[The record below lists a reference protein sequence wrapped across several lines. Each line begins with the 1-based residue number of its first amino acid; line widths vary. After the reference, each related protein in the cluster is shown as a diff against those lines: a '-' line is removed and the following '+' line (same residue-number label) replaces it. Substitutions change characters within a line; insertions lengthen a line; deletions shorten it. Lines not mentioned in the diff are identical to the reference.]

1 MERLTR
7 LQGLGKKAGNIG
19 LGVLMLFAA
28 DHVSRPAVSAQS
40 NKTSGVEASGLS
52 INAFPNPVSDGP
64 GLGKTTISADTGSSS
79 NVGYMRVLETT
90 PGAVGDCA
98 KVETS
103 GCAFTGAFSGS
114 LSVDAPWIQ
123 TNGTYQFRLMQAM
136 NVLSGPV
143 TVTRPR
149 ASTEISI
156 TANPRLVPD
165 GSGLGKTIIS
175 ADTGSSSNVGYM
187 RVLETTPG
195 AAGDCAN
202 VNTSGCAFTGAFSGS
217 LSVDAPWIQT
227 DHTYQFRLM
236 RDLDTLS
243 GPVTVS
249 RPKVVTP
256 TPIPENCPNPINGNF
271 YRVRA
276 CFTDSFGT
284 RRLFGVDL
292 AGDGT
297 ANAAIYN
304 WNRDNNTFT
313 NRIPVNAALNPDSDG
328 IAIAGIVVDTAFDRT
343 YLLEGA
349 DRPPFTNIYMARLE
363 YFNTTHAITNP
374 TDLSS
379 HSVANSGLPQGGING
394 IPDGFT
400 LTENSDSNGKYLRA
414 NIVNSVTSS
423 ENGSY
428 DSRLTSGTGIPGTWS
443 RVSTSSLSSEAKI
456 TLTPTRTATPKPTTT
471 ISFPN
476 SVTGR
481 RESFTV
487 TPTPRG
493 TVAIS

>member
-1 MERLTR
+1 MERFR
-7 LQGLGKKAGNIG
+7 QIKDLGKKAANSIVNTKAGRIAFSA
-19 LGVLMLFAA
+19 LLMAVIVDGDASA
-28 DHVSRPAVSAQS
+28 DSVISAS
-40 NKTSGVEASGLS
+40 
-52 INAFPNPVSDGP
+52 PNPIPAGTTGP
-64 GLGKTTISADTGSSS
+64 GA
-79 NVGYMRVLETT
+79 
-90 PGAVGDCA
+90 
-98 KVETS
+98 
-103 GCAFTGAFSGS
+103 
-114 LSVDAPWIQ
+114 
-123 TNGTYQFRLMQAM
+123 
-136 NVLSGPV
+136 
-143 TVTRPR
+143 
-149 ASTEISI
+149 TEISWN
-156 TANPRLVPD
+156 TGNPAGEVMLSVNGASEVLFNRGV
-165 GSGLGKTIIS
+165 SGLDRPNWFNAGNRYDFNVY
-175 ADTGSSSNVGYM
+175 ADSSHTNKSDPSHANKLGST
-187 RVLETTPG
+187 RVLRS
-195 AAGDCAN
+195 
-202 VNTSGCAFTGAFSGS
+202 VTSQP
-217 LSVDAPWIQT
+217 LSVTPEAGNPDLYTLSFNGNGISDTMQVWVAVNNGPESLVVQNPHYTWTGINWIQPGN
-227 DHTYQFRLM
+227 TYTFTEYAGQGKIPEGIVNKI
-236 RDLDTLS
+236 D
-243 GPVTVS
+243 
-249 RPKVVTP
+249 VVKGAVATPIP

>member
-1 MERLTR
+1 MIDNLPEIGKRVINSKPVSLAISAALLFTGIGATPSPMYRLTSSDHP
-7 LQGLGKKAGNIG
+7 
-19 LGVLMLFAA
+19 
-28 DHVSRPAVSAQS
+28 DHVYTLSSNERDSAQS
-40 NKTSGVEASGLS
+40 VYRYIYEGVAFSVYNQQENGSLPIHRLVSSSGHHLMTWSEEEKTNAVAHFGLTYEGVVGYAPSGTEAGVMPLYRLHAGAGDYFYTMSVAERDNAVITYGYTAEGL
-52 INAFPNPVSDGP
+52 AGYVF
-64 GLGKTTISADTGSSS
+64 SADF
-79 NVGYMRVLETT
+79 T
-90 PGAVGDCA
+90 PVPTP
-98 KVETS
+98 TS
-103 GCAFTGAFSGS
+103 
-114 LSVDAPWIQ
+114 
-123 TNGTYQFRLMQAM
+123 
-136 NVLSGPV
+136 
-143 TVTRPR
+143 TR
-149 ASTEISI
+149 
-156 TANPRLVPD
+156 
-165 GSGLGKTIIS
+165 
-175 ADTGSSSNVGYM
+175 
-187 RVLETTPG
+187 
-195 AAGDCAN
+195 
-202 VNTSGCAFTGAFSGS
+202 
-217 LSVDAPWIQT
+217 
-227 DHTYQFRLM
+227 
-236 RDLDTLS
+236 
-243 GPVTVS
+243 
-249 RPKVVTP
+249 TP
-256 TPIPENCPNPINGNF
+256 TPIHENCPNPINGNF

-493 TVAIS
+493 